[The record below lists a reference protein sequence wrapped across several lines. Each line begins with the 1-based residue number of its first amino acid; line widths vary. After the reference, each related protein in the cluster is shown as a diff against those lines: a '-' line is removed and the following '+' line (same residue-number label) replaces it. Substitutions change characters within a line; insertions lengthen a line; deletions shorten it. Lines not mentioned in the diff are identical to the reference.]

1 MKFWI
6 REFPQI
12 RDDVIDD
19 DVSTKM
25 ANMFIQTVKRS
36 YKPFQNH

>member
-1 MKFWI
+1 MKVWI

-12 RDDVIDD
+12 RDDVIND

-25 ANMFIQTVKRS
+25 ANMFI
-36 YKPFQNH
+36 